1 MKAVILRY
9 GDTPPSLNT
18 IATRGNRWAVT
29 RAKQRWE
36 GIFMVLLMEKSASYN
51 DKLPKRLARVQAT
64 AMLRFPTRHRRDEGN
79 YRWMLEK
86 ALGDALQKGGY
97 LADDTPEFYTF
108 QSLAFDPERGKPE
121 TRILL
126 GYEC

>member
-1 MKAVILRY
+1 MKTVILRY

-29 RAKQRWE
+29 RAKKRWE
-36 GIFMVLLMEKSASYN
+36 GIFMVLLMEKKASIAAP
-51 DKLPKRLARVQAT
+51 LPRRLTRVTAA

-97 LADDTPEFYTF
+97 LADDTPEFFTF
-108 QSLAFDPERGKPE
+108 QAVQFDPERGPAQTSVTLEYE
-121 TRILL
+121 T
-126 GYEC
+126 